1 MSRILVV
8 EDDVLIA
15 MDLEALLESVGCTV
29 LGPVSSES
37 AALELIEDSSPDLA
51 LLDINLNGGNA
62 FGIADKLAGK
72 KIPFAFLTGHSENFV
87 PPAHSA
93 RPVFNK
99 PYHHK
104 NLVRDLLRL
113 IPQASSGK
121 DGLSVARR

>member
-1 MSRILVV
+1 MSRVLVV

-37 AALELIEDSSPDLA
+37 AALDLIDSDSPDLA

-62 FGIADKLAGK
+62 FGIADKLAAK
-72 KIPFAFLTGHSENFV
+72 KIPFAFLTGHSKKFL
-87 PPAHSA
+87 PAAHSV
-93 RPVFNK
+93 RPVFSK
-99 PYHHK
+99 PYQHE

-113 IPQASSGK
+113 IPPTLQ
-121 DGLSVARR
+121 